1 MSSSEMGRNKYKK
14 LLEPG
19 RIGAVK
25 TRNRIIKT
33 GAGTFMWHEDETHM
47 NGAVLAFYE
56 AFARGGVGLLIVE
69 SPTIDYPAGA
79 RWRQRYRIDD
89 DRYIQGLSEL
99 TGVIHRHGC
108 PTFMQMNHDGPWQV
122 SLGFEPNPPFAGPPI
137 ASSPVT
143 MKSENDFHN
152 QTPRELTVEEIEII
166 IDKFASAA
174 VRARKAG
181 FDGVD
186 INAASSHLLHNFL
199 SPFWNRRTDIYG
211 GSRENRARF
220 VVSIVREIKGRLGS
234 DFPVSVCI
242 NGIEI
247 GQVVGIDNAKCL
259 TTEESRGI
267 AQLLQEAGADAVQIR
282 NHWLGYH
289 VGGYLPDVLFYPE
302 PPVPLKSFP
311 KEYNGKHRGVGAN
324 LLLASGVKSVVSIP
338 VITVGKLGPALGEKV
353 LREGKADFIGM
364 TRRLQADPELPNKI
378 ASGREKDIAPCTAC
392 ENCLGSRRCR
402 INAFM
407 GKEYNTI
414 EKAGK
419 RKKVIVIGGGPAGME
434 AARVAALRGH
444 EVTLFE
450 KTHKLGGLLTV
461 AAVIKGTG
469 LEDLPAMVGY
479 LRRQITGL
487 GVKINLGKEA
497 GLSTIE
503 EIKPDAV
510 ILATGGIPSLPD
522 IPGIDRPS
530 VVSPA
535 ELHRRL
541 KSYLRFLGP
550 NTLRWL
556 TRFYLPVGKRVVIIG
571 GDIHGCELGEFF
583 TRRGRQVTIVDKAE
597 NLGAG
602 MVDVLMAYL
611 FGWFQKKGVTLL
623 SGVKEYVEIT
633 DKGLTI
639 TNKEGQRQTI
649 TADSVIPAL
658 PLAPDLK
665 FFKSLEGKVPEIYA
679 IGDCSEPLLIVDA
692 ISKGMS
698 VARTI

>member
-1 MSSSEMGRNKYKK
+1 MSKNKYKK

-19 RIGAVK
+19 QIGTVK

-33 GAGTFMWHEDETHM
+33 GAGTFMWHEDETSM
-47 NGAVLAFYE
+47 NGSVLAFYE
-56 AFARGGVGLLIVE
+56 SLARGGVGLLIVE

-89 DRYIQGLSEL
+89 DRYIKGLSEL
-99 TGVIHRHGC
+99 TDIIHRYDC
-108 PTFMQMNHDGPWQV
+108 PTFMQMNHDGPWQTR
-122 SLGFEPNPPFAGPPI
+122 LGFEPDPPFTGPPI
-137 ASSPVT
+137 ASSPT
-143 MKSENDFHN
+143 TLENDGDFHN
-152 QTPRELTVEEIEII
+152 ETPRELSIEEIEQI

-186 INAASSHLLHNFL
+186 INAASTHLLHNFL

-211 GSRENRARF
+211 GSLENRARF
-220 VVSIVREIKGRLGS
+220 VVSIVRDIKKRLGD

-242 NGIEI
+242 NGMEVGQAAGIE
-247 GQVVGIDNAKCL
+247 NARCL
-259 TTEESRGI
+259 LPGESRAI
-267 AQLLQEAGADAVQIR
+267 ARLLQDAGANAVQIR
-282 NHWLGYH
+282 SIWLGYH

-311 KEYNGKHRGVGAN
+311 REYHSKLGGAGAN
-324 LLLASGVKSVVSIP
+324 LNLAAEVKREASIP
-338 VITVGKLGPALGEKV
+338 VITVGKISPALGEKA
-353 LREGKADFIGM
+353 LRQGRVDFIGL
-364 TRRLQADPELPNKI
+364 TRSLQADPELPAKL
-378 ASGREKDIAPCTAC
+378 AAGREEDIAPCTAC

-402 INAFM
+402 INPFM
-407 GKEYNTI
+407 GKEYSTI

-419 RKKVIVIGGGPAGME
+419 RKKVVVIGGGPAGME

-450 KTHKLGGLLTV
+450 KENRLGGLLPA
-461 AAVIKGTG
+461 AAVVKGTE
-469 LEDLPAMVGY
+469 LEDIPAMVDY
-479 LRRQITGL
+479 LKRQITSL

-497 GLSTIE
+497 NQATIE

-510 ILATGGIPSLPD
+510 ILATGGVPSLPD
-522 IPGIDRPS
+522 IPGIEKPS

-535 ELHRRL
+535 DLERRL
-541 KSYLRFLGP
+541 RFWLRFLNP
-550 NTLRWL
+550 KAVRWL

-583 TRRGRQVTIVDKAE
+583 IRRGRKVTIVDKAE

-611 FGWFQKKGVTLL
+611 FDWFRKKGVAILG
-623 SGVKEYVEIT
+623 GVKEYVEIT
-633 DKGLTI
+633 GEGLTI
-639 TNKEGQRQTI
+639 INKEGERQTI
-649 TADSVIPAL
+649 AADSIVPAL
-658 PLAPDLK
+658 PLEPDLK
-665 FFKSLEGKVPEIYA
+665 LLKELEGKVPEIYA
-679 IGDCSEPLLIVDA
+679 IGDCREPLLIVDA
-692 ISKGMS
+692 ISEGMTA
-698 VARTI
+698 ARNI